1 VSAPVRAKKYE
12 LPRPR
17 SCGNRGA
24 KALALA
30 WVDLHHEGMDS
41 FDAVWQRIEAHA
53 GKEFLTKT
61 GLPFTYEVV
70 GTSVVPDRTG
80 YPLHVSNFRA
90 AFDLLP
96 LSGPGQIN
104 TLVRGPAYVYAI
116 LTDRRIVQ

>member
-1 VSAPVRAKKYE
+1 
-12 LPRPR
+12 
-17 SCGNRGA
+17 
-24 KALALA
+24 
-30 WVDLHHEGMDS
+30 VDLHHEGMDS
-41 FDAVWQRIEAHA
+41 FDAVWQRIEANA
-53 GKEFLTKT
+53 GKEFRTKT

-80 YPLHVSNFRA
+80 YPLHVSNFLT

-96 LSGPGQIN
+96 PSGPGQIN

>member
-1 VSAPVRAKKYE
+1 
-12 LPRPR
+12 
-17 SCGNRGA
+17 
-24 KALALA
+24 
-30 WVDLHHEGMDS
+30 VDLHHEGMDS

-53 GKEFLTKT
+53 GKEFRTKT

>member
-1 VSAPVRAKKYE
+1 MSAPVRAKKYE

-17 SCGNRGA
+17 SRGSCGT
-24 KALALA
+24 KALALV

-53 GKEFLTKT
+53 GKEFRTKT

-80 YPLHVSNFRA
+80 YPLHANNFRA

-104 TLVRGPAYVYAI
+104 TLVRGPAYVFAI
-116 LTDRRIVQ
+116 LADRRIVQ